1 MNIINTYMYNISNEF
16 IERYHVLNNNEINT
30 NTYYT
35 ENSSHFNG
43 SISDYVTKTKTEISL

>member
-1 MNIINTYMYNISNEF
+1 MYNISNEL

-30 NTYYT
+30 NIYYT

-43 SISDYVTKTKTEISL
+43 SISDYVTKTKTESSL